1 MKKALIILLIL
12 TAVTAI
18 YKQVATPDYIRINTE
33 MVQACT
39 MDMQADANLIC
50 D

>member
-1 MKKALIILLIL
+1 MKKATILITMIL
-12 TAVTAI
+12 AVTAI
-18 YKQVATPDYIRINTE
+18 YKAVATPDYIRINAE

-39 MDMQADANLIC
+39 IDMQLDVDLIC